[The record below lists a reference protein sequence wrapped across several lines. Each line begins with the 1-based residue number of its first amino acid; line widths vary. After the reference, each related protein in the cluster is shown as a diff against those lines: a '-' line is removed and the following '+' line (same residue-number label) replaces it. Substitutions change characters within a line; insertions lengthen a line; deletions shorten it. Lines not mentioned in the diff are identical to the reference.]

1 MKKSI
6 ITPSGDKIAYVE
18 KGTGDPGIL
27 IHGFTG
33 YTGAWTETVEKLGN
47 HYHTYAYDLL
57 GHGETVMADNDSVG
71 ETALAD
77 QL

>member
-18 KGTGDPGIL
+18 KGTGDPVIL

-33 YTGAWTETVEKLGN
+33 NTGAWTETVEKLGIIII
-47 HYHTYAYDLL
+47 HMLMIFS
-57 GHGETVMADNDSVG
+57 VMEKPSWQ
-71 ETALAD
+71 TMIL
-77 QL
+77 